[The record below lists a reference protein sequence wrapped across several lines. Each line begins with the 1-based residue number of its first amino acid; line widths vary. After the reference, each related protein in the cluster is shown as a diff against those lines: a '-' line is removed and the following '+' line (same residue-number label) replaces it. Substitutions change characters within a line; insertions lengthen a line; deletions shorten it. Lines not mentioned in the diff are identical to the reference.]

1 MYTYNDFLDFQLI
14 TADGS
19 PVSLP
24 DQNATNGVIHVVSRV
39 LFPIPLMNIPEEVTR
54 DPRFSTL
61 LTAVEKA
68 ELATTLA
75 GKLIFYECLGE
86 RWCRVEPRSTERQVG
101 GGGGGGFETYLGRIV
116 SLSKIHLLPEKYW

>member
-1 MYTYNDFLDFQLI
+1 MDRFLDRRLGYALIRGCGLTKPNTVNVYTMFCLFRFQLI

-19 PVSLP
+19 PVTLP

-39 LFPIPLMNIPEEVTR
+39 MFPIPLMNIPEEVTR

-68 ELATTLA
+68 NLATVLA
-75 GKLIFYECLGE
+75 GKSIF
-86 RWCRVEPRSTERQVG
+86 
-101 GGGGGGFETYLGRIV
+101 
-116 SLSKIHLLPEKYW
+116 SLCKHAHVIYRHFFSCKN